1 LTLSHHALTSS
12 WMWQVRE
19 DMGDN
24 PSSSSSQGGARTPG
38 PSGGGAHLEDA
49 AGGVLDATASAG
61 AVAGSG
67 AEAAAGRRLTRSS
80 LSRSSHSSEEGP
92 GDNVTVG
99 GGELAPGSSQE
110 GVSRAASAVLGD
122 GDGGC
127 AEWLGGGGEG
137 TLRLPLPP
145 TSSAAAATRSP
156 QQQQALSPLSR
167 AGSCAAAARPPL
179 TRQLSSASVASD
191 PGYPLT
197 RQGSTADGLSTSALE
212 AVVYGPVAAAAAG
225 AGKQTATG
233 SSPAAVAADKPSR
246 QVVVESRL
254 HLVDLAGSERLSRT
268 GAEGMRL
275 AEACAINQGLLALGQ
290 VIDALS
296 DKRRGR

>member
-1 LTLSHHALTSS
+1 
-12 WMWQVRE
+12 M
-19 DMGDN
+19 
-24 PSSSSSQGGARTPG
+24 
-38 PSGGGAHLEDA
+38 
-49 AGGVLDATASAG
+49 LDATASAG

-92 GDNVTVG
+92 GDNVAVG

-145 TSSAAAATRSP
+145 TSSSAAATRSP

-179 TRQLSSASVASD
+179 TLQLSSASAASD
-191 PGYPLT
+191 LGYPLT
-197 RQGSTADGLSTSALE
+197 RQGSTADGLSTCASE
-212 AVVYGPVAAAAAG
+212 AVMYGPSTAAAG
-225 AGKQTATG
+225 AGKQTAG
-233 SSPAAVAADKPSR
+233 SSPAAAADKPSR

-296 DKRRGR
+296 DKRRGS